1 MPYHYDKD
9 LVAGELPV
17 YIRDDFST
25 KLLKHDFELM
35 LKICQLKLIYEKKII
50 KKKLIVVNR

>member
-35 LKICQLKLIYEKKII
+35 LKICQLKLIYEKK
-50 KKKLIVVNR
+50 KLIVVNR